1 MLAGDMSAAHAS
13 SAEATALADR
23 LGDDMSFIA
32 AAQAEAFIA
41 GQDGDFVRMRDVGL
55 AAASRCRQRNELFML
70 SVHLTSAGMGALM
83 LGEHAA
89 AEAALIEALH
99 ASLVIDDRPGLVRRL
114 ELLASSAAMTGRAE
128 RAAELLGASEMLRLR
143 VGAQA
148 SPFTRPFVEKAEEQA
163 RSVLGDARYNR
174 AFEAGAHLDRDG
186 AVALA
191 TGQKVAQETAAQT
204 DRNAGPLG
212 KREREV
218 AELIAEG
225 LSNKE
230 IATRLFLSERTVE
243 THVYN
248 ILNKLGLQLPGQH
261 RRLGVGHRV
270 ASSSTTSVISRIRA
284 GGRRAR
290 PTIRRADSRLA
301 ASIRQTSR
309 PSSRLRP
316 AKIVRVTGID
326 PADPGLRGN
335 QHPHGA
341 IELERA
347 GVRHVDLD
355 QVGGHG
361 PDGRLRRGSAPS
373 QGTPSGYVVPERA
386 GP

>member
-1 MLAGDMSAAHAS
+1 MVRTTPNRSGALFVKVSLAVVQGDHAAGLEAAAEAIPIARRLKDDDLLVRILANQAALQVLAGDMSAAHAS

-163 RSVLGDARYNR
+163 RSVLGEARYNR
-174 AFEAGAHLDRDG
+174 AFEAGARLDRD
-186 AVALA
+186 
-191 TGQKVAQETAAQT
+191 AA
-204 DRNAGPLG
+204 
-212 KREREV
+212 
-218 AELIAEG
+218 
-225 LSNKE
+225 
-230 IATRLFLSERTVE
+230 
-243 THVYN
+243 
-248 ILNKLGLQLPGQH
+248 
-261 RRLGVGHRV
+261 
-270 ASSSTTSVISRIRA
+270 IRA
-284 GGRRAR
+284 GNRAEGGPRDGCDR
-290 PTIRRADSRLA
+290 PTATPVHLANVSARSR
-301 ASIRQTSR
+301 
-309 PSSRLRP
+309 SSSP
-316 AKIVRVTGID
+316 KD
-326 PADPGLRGN
+326 
-335 QHPHGA
+335 
-341 IELERA
+341 
-347 GVRHVDLD
+347 
-355 QVGGHG
+355 
-361 PDGRLRRGSAPS
+361 
-373 QGTPSGYVVPERA
+373 
-386 GP
+386 